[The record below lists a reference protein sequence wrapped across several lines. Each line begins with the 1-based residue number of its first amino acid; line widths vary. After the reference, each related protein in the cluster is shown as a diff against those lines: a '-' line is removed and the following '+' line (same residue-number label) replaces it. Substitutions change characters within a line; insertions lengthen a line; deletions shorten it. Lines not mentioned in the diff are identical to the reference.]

1 MRKHGEHGGCTWIG
15 GIKARE
21 EQDMSQC
28 LRCNKPCEATFVFC
42 DNCQSLLRSQLG
54 QVVDT
59 FEEETI
65 PFSPL
70 VALSPEHGE
79 ISGKPLERIT
89 SPLPVVPM
97 ATTRDPETPPPDPP
111 SLLEPGDSG
120 NIVEHAVQNLNE
132 AAQRI
137 AQEEQGNRRQLRAS
151 RLSPIRDISA
161 DIQRQSTI
169 PLPQITK
176 KLQHDQ
182 EEDLGKRMPHLWPWL
197 QQDSDPGESE
207 SDSWSN
213 GIDPLMARQFPN
225 SAEIARIEE
234 EDLRR
239 AMAEGLI
246 TMPIPPQKVNSA
258 RRRMHMTFSL
268 LVILAIIALV
278 MDGILISA
286 AVLHPPHRLNV
297 LNGPPSLTL
306 SSNVARI
313 GQTFYSIIKC
323 LFNP

>member
-59 FEEETI
+59 FE
-65 PFSPL
+65 
-70 VALSPEHGE
+70 
-79 ISGKPLERIT
+79 
-89 SPLPVVPM
+89 
-97 ATTRDPETPPPDPP
+97 
-111 SLLEPGDSG
+111 
-120 NIVEHAVQNLNE
+120 
-132 AAQRI
+132 
-137 AQEEQGNRRQLRAS
+137 QEEQGNRRQLRAS

-213 GIDPLMARQFPN
+213 GIDPLMA
-225 SAEIARIEE
+225 
-234 EDLRR
+234 
-239 AMAEGLI
+239 
-246 TMPIPPQKVNSA
+246 
-258 RRRMHMTFSL
+258 
-268 LVILAIIALV
+268 
-278 MDGILISA
+278 
-286 AVLHPPHRLNV
+286 
-297 LNGPPSLTL
+297 
-306 SSNVARI
+306 
-313 GQTFYSIIKC
+313 
-323 LFNP
+323 